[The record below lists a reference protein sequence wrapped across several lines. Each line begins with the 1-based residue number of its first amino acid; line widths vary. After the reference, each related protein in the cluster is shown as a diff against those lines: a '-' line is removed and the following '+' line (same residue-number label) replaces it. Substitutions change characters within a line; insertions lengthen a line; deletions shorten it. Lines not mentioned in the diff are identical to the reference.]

1 MFEMIDSSPQEAI
14 PSFNEGRAE
23 QSQRAGKKLRQT
35 MTVWSTPLI
44 LMFQKI

>member
-1 MFEMIDSSPQEAI
+1 MFGMIHSSPQETI

-35 MTVWSTPLI
+35 DNLVHPTDSHI
-44 LMFQKI
+44 